1 MLGLCYRFFF
11 LLLFSCV
18 SYDLSLFQME
28 ESEEIVWASALS
40 CLFYFVCD
48 NGKIL
53 RSRLAGLDI
62 RVRTFEHQ
70 IFLITDISLKLN
82 HYHFWLVAAGY

>member
-1 MLGLCYRFFF
+1 
-11 LLLFSCV
+11 
-18 SYDLSLFQME
+18 ME
-28 ESEEIVWASALS
+28 EREEIVWASALS

-62 RVRTFEHQ
+62 RVRTLDHEV
-70 IFLITDISLKLN
+70 FLIMDITLKLN
-82 HYHFWLVAAGY
+82 HSHLWFFAAGY